1 VGEPDRQVVIGRIT
15 GIFGV
20 RGWVRVFSYTDPLA
34 NILRYGPWQLG
45 AAGDSR
51 AVLDGQL
58 HGKGVVAQLA
68 GISDRDQARALIG
81 LEIRVPRERFPAA
94 PADEYYWSDLI
105 GLEVVTLAGEV
116 LGQVTELQ
124 QTGAHDVLVVTGERR
139 RLLPFVMGR
148 VIRTVD
154 LASGRIV
161 VDWDAGF

>member
-1 VGEPDRQVVIGRIT
+1 
-15 GIFGV
+15 
-20 RGWVRVFSYTDPLA
+20 
-34 NILRYGPWQLG
+34 
-45 AAGDSR
+45 
-51 AVLDGQL
+51 
-58 HGKGVVAQLA
+58 
-68 GISDRDQARALIG
+68 
-81 LEIRVPRERFPAA
+81 VPRERFPAA